1 MALNE
6 LDLLKSSGLLELVLE
21 ALPVGVWIVDKQ
33 GHIIYGNPEGKKIWA
48 GSRYVGIEQ
57 YGEYKGWWRST
68 GQRIAPE
75 EWAAA
80 RAIRR
85 GEVSLNE
92 EIEIECFDGTHKI
105 ILNSGMPVRNPQGE
119 VIGCVIVNMDITDR
133 IRLQERLQSMAD
145 TDDLTRVHSRRRI
158 YELLHE
164 EVKRS
169 NRYRRPLAVI
179 LFDVDRFKQVNDTY
193 GHIAGDEVLVF
204 LSRVVRAQIRESEH
218 LGRIGGDEFLLLL
231 PETRLADAANLV
243 ERLQASLARQPFG
256 ASGVISC
263 SFGVCEHDPGEAV
276 DQLIRRVDQALY
288 RAKAAGRGQSV
299 ADAVAPGR
307 T

>member
-1 MALNE
+1 MAQNE

-21 ALPVGVWIVDKQ
+21 ALPVGVWIIDQQ

-57 YGEYKGWWRST
+57 YGEYRGWWRST

-105 ILNSGMPVRNPQGE
+105 ILNSAMPIHGPQGE
-119 VIGCVIVNMDITDR
+119 VIGGVIVNMDITDR
-133 IRLQERLQSMAD
+133 IRLQERLQSIAD

-158 YELLHE
+158 YQLLHE
-164 EVKRS
+164 EAERS

-179 LFDVDRFKQVNDTY
+179 MFDVDRFKQVNDTY

-204 LSRVVRAQIRESEH
+204 LSRMVRSQIRESEH
-218 LGRIGGDEFLLLL
+218 LGRFGGDEFLLLL
-231 PETRLADAANLV
+231 PETRLADAAILV
-243 ERLQASLARQPFG
+243 ERLQASLARQPRG
-256 ASGVISC
+256 AIGVISC
-263 SFGVCEHDPGEAV
+263 SFGICEHQPGEAV
-276 DQLIRRVDQALY
+276 DQLVRRVDQALY

-299 ADAVAPGR
+299 VNDITPGPA
-307 T
+307 